1 MEKSGNTITMNA
13 GDIADLIEDYDDKIK
28 ISTHVMERD
37 MLVSKLKAL
46 LFDMRKD
53 LIYALRLIDAE
64 E

>member
-1 MEKSGNTITMNA
+1 MNA